1 MAMKAETKQM
11 TVTTAGDR
19 TLEGEAGR
27 ETGEDEEA
35 QQMTVTTTGDK
46 TLEDEAGSETGEDE
60 EAQAAG
66 HVSHCVDA
74 LDVSGWMD
82 PAGLDSSS
90 MMPSKRRGIRQ
101 VKRWIHLRCATLG
114 HDRLD
119 WKSCKRPPR
128 RPVEPE

>member
-1 MAMKAETKQM
+1 M
-11 TVTTAGDR
+11 TVATAGDR
-19 TLEGEAGR
+19 TLEG
-27 ETGEDEEA
+27 
-35 QQMTVTTTGDK
+35 
-46 TLEDEAGSETGEDE
+46 EAGSETGEDE

-82 PAGLDSSS
+82 PAGLDNSSTR
-90 MMPSKRRGIRQ
+90 PSKRRGRLQ
-101 VKRWIHLRCATLG
+101 VKRRTHLWCATLG
-114 HDRLD
+114 HGRLD